1 MRLKKSTSKNSIS
14 YYAIKSFYKDGSNTS
29 KIVHKFGTHE
39 ELLKKLGG
47 KDPETWVLAQIE
59 KMNKEEAAEKQEV
72 IVKFSPAKTIAKD
85 EQRLFNGGYLFLQK
99 MYNELGLAVSA
110 NNYQKV

>member
-72 IVKFSPAKTIAKD
+72 IVKFSPATFLLQQHEIGKT
-85 EQRLFNGGYLFLQK
+85 
-99 MYNELGLAVSA
+99 
-110 NNYQKV
+110 